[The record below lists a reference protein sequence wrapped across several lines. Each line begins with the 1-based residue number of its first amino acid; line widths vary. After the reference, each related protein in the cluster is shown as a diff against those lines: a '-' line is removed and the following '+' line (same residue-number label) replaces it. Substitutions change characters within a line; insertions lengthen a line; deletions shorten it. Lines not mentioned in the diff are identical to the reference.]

1 MSILSDAIKALDPT
15 PNKKTEL
22 TLALGLLTELSE
34 SKVRQFTEDVATS
47 YRTAGTNENRT
58 APITTVVGSHSEY
71 RAYVQDDVSKIA
83 TEVSGAIKKFV
94 AGGSENII
102 TGIADLVTTGLT
114 AILGSGQA
122 TQQEMRS
129 YYITVQ
135 ARALVRYDIIA
146 WRRMVEATAIT
157 SKIEACL
164 AVYASKA
171 SIDVAGLDLN
181 TFLLGY
187 EDQLTKMNFP
197 DSEIQQYLDTAEAAY
212 KRLKGGDGGTTAP
225 AQAAGAMETSPGMSA
240 RAVPT
245 PAMLT
250 SPEPRPL
257 SPGDVI
263 YLPDLTE

>member
-1 MSILSDAIKALDPT
+1 MSLLSDAIKALDPT
-15 PNKKTEL
+15 PNKATEL
-22 TLALGLLTELSE
+22 TLALGLLSELSE

-58 APITTVVGSHSEY
+58 APITTVVASHSEY
-71 RAYVQDDVSKIA
+71 RAYVKQDVSKIA
-83 TEVSGAIKKFV
+83 TDVSTAIKKFV
-94 AGGSENII
+94 SGGAENII

-114 AILGSGQA
+114 VILGSGQA

-146 WRRMVEATAIT
+146 WRRLVEATAIT
-157 SKIEACL
+157 SRIEACL

-171 SIDVAGLDLN
+171 SVDVGALDLN

-187 EDQLTKMNFP
+187 EDQLAKMNFP
-197 DSEIQQYLDTAEAAY
+197 EKEIQEYLDTAEAAY
-212 KRLKGGDGGTTAP
+212 KRLRGDSGGTP
-225 AQAAGAMETSPGMSA
+225 PG
-240 RAVPT
+240 AVPVGMVASRGT
-245 PAMLT
+245 PPRSVPAPMVT

-257 SPGDVI
+257 TPGELI
-263 YLPDLTE
+263 YVPELSE